1 MLDYLARMIQPLLEG
16 GANGQA
22 PKLPPD
28 MIAAFLA
35 GGQIGIT
42 KWWLDHDMECS
53 PQEMA
58 RMHFLIASLGYRWAL
73 GEAQKKDW
81 VGMRLKKNAAPS
93 IVGLASGVQLNA
105 PCE

>member
-1 MLDYLARMIQPLLEG
+1 
-16 GANGQA
+16 
-22 PKLPPD
+22 

-42 KWWLDHDMECS
+42 KWWLEHDMECS

-73 GEAQKKDW
+73 GGEQKKD
-81 VGMRLKKNAAPS
+81 
-93 IVGLASGVQLNA
+93 
-105 PCE
+105 